1 MPYRRLPKTD
11 QARIRALKTAVE
23 SSTSN
28 GIYTNVLSHNTYH
41 RAKDFLERFSHEVAV
56 YRRCVAEQSSKKG
69 NKEYEAALKKAR
81 MYVSHFIQVLSMS
94 IMRGEIAR
102 SKRPYYGLPEDEDT
116 TPNLFSESSVLEW
129 GAKVI
134 EGERRRQGEGGV
146 PVYNPTMGRVSVVY
160 EIFKGMYDKQQMLQ
174 QRTSSALQNISDM
187 RFEADEII
195 FEAWGEIEK
204 AFAVF
209 QGEERIRKCAGYGV
223 IYYDRPGRKA
233 KKQEGN
239 D

>member
-11 QARIRALKTAVE
+11 QARIRALKAAVE
-23 SSTSN
+23 SSTQN
-28 GIYTNVLSHNTYH
+28 GVYTNVLSHNTYY
-41 RAKDFLERFSHEVAV
+41 RAKDFLERFSREVSV
-56 YRRCVAEQSSKKG
+56 YRRCVIEQSSKRG

-102 SKRPYYGLPEDEDT
+102 NKRPYYGLPEDEDT
-116 TPNLFSESSVLEW
+116 IPNLFSESSVLEW
-129 GAKVI
+129 GLKVI

-146 PVYNPTMGRVSVVY
+146 PIYNPTMGRVSVVF
-160 EIFKGMYDKQQMLQ
+160 EIFKGMYEKQQMLQ
-174 QRTSSALQNISDM
+174 QRTNDALRNISDM

-195 FEAWGEIEK
+195 FDAWGEIETT
-204 AFAVF
+204 FAVF
-209 QGEERIRKCAGYGV
+209 KGDERLKKCAEYGV
-223 IYYDRPGRKA
+223 IYYDRPDRK
-233 KKQEGN
+233 KDKN

>member
-11 QARIRALKTAVE
+11 QARIRALKAAVD
-23 SSTSN
+23 SSTQN

-41 RAKDFLERFSHEVAV
+41 RAKDFLERFSREVAV
-56 YRRCVAEQSSKKG
+56 YRRCVSEQSSKRG

-102 SKRPYYGLPEDEDT
+102 NKRPYYGLPEDEDT
-116 TPNLFSESSVLEW
+116 IPNLFSESSVLEW
-129 GAKVI
+129 GVKII

-146 PVYNPTMGRVSVVY
+146 PIYNPTMGRVSVVF
-160 EIFKGMYDKQQMLQ
+160 EIFKGMYERQHQLQ
-174 QRTSSALQNISDM
+174 NRTNEALNNISDM
-187 RFEADEII
+187 RYEADEII

-204 AFAVF
+204 AFSVF
-209 QGEERIRKCAGYGV
+209 QGAERLKKCASYGV
-223 IYYDRPGRKA
+223 IYYDRPDRKR
-233 KKQEGN
+233 KTEKEN

>member
-11 QARIRALKTAVE
+11 QARMRALKAAVE
-23 SSTSN
+23 SSTRN
-28 GIYTNVLSHNTYH
+28 GVYTNVLSHNTYY
-41 RAKDFLERFSHEVAV
+41 RAKDFLERFSKEVAA
-56 YRRCVAEQSSKKG
+56 YRRCVSEQSTKRG

-102 SKRPYYGLPEDEDT
+102 NKRPYYGLPEDEDT
-116 TPNLFSESSVLEW
+116 TPNLFSEAAVLEW
-129 GAKVI
+129 GLKII
-134 EGERRRQGEGGV
+134 EGERRRQSEGGI
-146 PVYNPTMGRVSVVY
+146 PIYNPTMGRVSVVF
-160 EIFKGMYDKQQMLQ
+160 EVFKGMYEKQQMFQ
-174 QRTSSALQNISDM
+174 QRTNDALRNISDM

-195 FEAWGEIEK
+195 FDAWGEIET

-209 QGEERIRKCAGYGV
+209 NGEERLKKCAEYGV
-223 IYYDRPGRKA
+223 IYYDRPDRK
-233 KKQEGN
+233 KNKN